1 MEKDHCLIAAL
12 ICMVVIVMACLLM
25 SCNSLPKKQSN
36 MELGEKTYAPKG
48 YRDMKVREA
57 VDKVLKEK
65 GLK

>member
-12 ICMVVIVMACLLM
+12 ICMVIIVMACLLM
-25 SCNSLPKKQSN
+25 SCNSLPKKRSG
-36 MELGEKTYAPKG
+36 MELGGKTSAPWG
-48 YRDMKVREA
+48 YTDMKVREA